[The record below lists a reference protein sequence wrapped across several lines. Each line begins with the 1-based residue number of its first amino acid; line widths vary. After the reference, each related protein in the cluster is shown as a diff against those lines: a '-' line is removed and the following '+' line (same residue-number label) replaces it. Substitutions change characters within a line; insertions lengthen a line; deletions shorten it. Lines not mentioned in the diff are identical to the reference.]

1 MPDGLTDSKQAH
13 NAIVLR
19 DKIAGGVL
27 VLIGVYVV
35 ATSLEY
41 RLGTLAR
48 MGPGMLPMALGVLL
62 VLCGILVA
70 LFVKPEPGEAP
81 PVFKWRP
88 VVTILAAVLA
98 FGLLAEPAGL
108 IPATAALVFLS
119 GSADPE
125 HTLKSLS
132 GLFLALTVFVWLVF
146 VQAIGIPFQLISGI
160 L

>member
-1 MPDGLTDSKQAH
+1 
-13 NAIVLR
+13 
-19 DKIAGGVL
+19 
-27 VLIGVYVV
+27 
-35 ATSLEY
+35 
-41 RLGTLAR
+41 
-48 MGPGMLPMALGVLL
+48 
-62 VLCGILVA
+62 
-70 LFVKPEPGEAP
+70 
-81 PVFKWRP
+81 

-146 VQAIGIPFQLISGI
+146 VQAIGIPFQLISGV